1 MSIERKIKKRAERR
15 ALRVRSRVKESG
27 FPRVSIFRSLKQIYA
42 QVIDDS
48 ARSTLASCSTL
59 EIPVKGDKS
68 ERAFAVGKELAERL
82 LKQGVTKVTF
92 DRGDQLF
99 HGRVKAVAD
108 GLREG
113 GVQL

>member
-1 MSIERKIKKRAERR
+1 VSIERKIKKRAERR
-15 ALRVRSRVKESG
+15 ALRVRSRVKKTG
-27 FPRVSIFRSLKQIYA
+27 FPRVSVFRSLKQIYA
-42 QVIDDS
+42 QVIDD
-48 ARSTLASCSTL
+48 AAHSTVVSCSTL
-59 EIPVKGDKS
+59 EVATKGDKS

-92 DRGDQLF
+92 DRGNQLF